1 MESVLKIIK
10 YMIIK
15 ILNILVGI
23 PLAFALTLLVLSI
36 CLVDL
41 LLLSL
46 PVFLICDIVFQDIAV
61 TVIQNS
67 LGLKFVVTILG
78 TIMGYCLQK
87 LLKIYVP
94 KWFKGVNMYL
104 NKIL

>member
-46 PVFLICDIVFQDIAV
+46 PVF
-61 TVIQNS
+61 
-67 LGLKFVVTILG
+67 
-78 TIMGYCLQK
+78 
-87 LLKIYVP
+87 
-94 KWFKGVNMYL
+94 
-104 NKIL
+104 